1 MDKIDDFYLNYY
13 EDIFGNG
20 IVGLFARIVHRIIE
34 FPYKKNVSYDSVL
47 EVGAGQGEHRPF
59 VKHQYGN
66 YIETDLRIKNGNTKI
81 HNDQELFRINS
92 NAEDLA
98 EIKSNSVDRLIA
110 TCILVHL
117 ANPEKA
123 LNNWKRVVRSSGCL
137 TIFVPTEPGMVLRLF
152 RILVTSRKAKKLGL
166 DHKSIHYQEHRN
178 MWIYCNILIYEV
190 FKGSRI
196 RHRRYP
202 LKFLT
207 WNFRLFDVYHIE
219 MKGK

>member
-1 MDKIDDFYLNYY
+1 M
-13 EDIFGNG
+13 
-20 IVGLFARIVHRIIE
+20 R
-34 FPYKKNVSYDSVL
+34 YDSVL

-178 MWIYCNILIYEV
+178 MLIYCNILIYEV